1 MPAMESTRASKF
13 VPDTH
18 TSLPTPCFATL
29 AGSVEKMHE
38 VITLQLGQPSNYLA
52 THFWN
57 AQEAYFTYSDD
68 EESPVNHDVH
78 WRPGI
83 ATDGSDTYMPRTVIY
98 DLKGGFGSM
107 RKINALY
114 DAQDDQPPQALWNGK
129 TVVQKQTPIEVAEYQ
144 QSLEKGEVPM
154 GLTPGSVRYWS
165 DFNRVFMHP
174 RSVVQLN
181 DYELNSSIQPFERWQ
196 TGEELFAEL
205 DKEHDLLDR
214 DLRPFVEEADHMQA
228 IQVFTT
234 IDDAWGGFASR
245 YAERLR
251 DEYAKSVVW
260 VWGLQDSGVGL
271 NREKRLLRMSNKAR
285 TLTELYKQASVLIPF
300 SMPRSPASHRGLSS
314 QLDTTSRWHTSALL
328 ATALETAT
336 LPSRLKRGPN
346 SDSMDGMAEWLNVMG
361 KQTIATLQMDVV
373 HEKPD
378 DSSSDPR
385 RRPDVLKRYAID
397 GGYEYDGNE
406 DTTQAARGMDLP
418 IDFTAHDE
426 FASPSRQNGHKSR
439 RHIFGQT
446 VAVRGISPSEEDAP
460 TQDRRFARQHQGSG
474 KAAVRSYFSD
484 LRFPQPDSFP
494 LIYAT
499 ASGEASKGALPIIGS
514 LTTDSAT
521 SDRLKLLRANVARS
535 IGVEDREALSNEL
548 AQMAEEYH
556 EGWSSGSDDGDD
568 D

>member
-1 MPAMESTRASKF
+1 
-13 VPDTH
+13 
-18 TSLPTPCFATL
+18 
-29 AGSVEKMHE
+29 MHE
-38 VITLQLGQPSNYLA
+38 IVTLQLGQPSNYLA

-57 AQEAYFTYSDD
+57 AQEAYFTYSGD

-83 ATDGSDTYMPRTVIY
+83 GAGGSDTYMPRTVIY

-114 DAQDDQPPQALWNGK
+114 EAQDGQTPQALWSGK

-144 QSLEKGEVPM
+144 QSLEKGETPAE
-154 GLTPGSVRYWS
+154 LTPGSVRYWS

-196 TGEELFAEL
+196 AGEELFAEL

-214 DLRPFVEEADHMQA
+214 DLRPFVEEADQMQA

-234 IDDAWGGFASR
+234 IDDAWGGFAAR

-251 DEYAKSVVW
+251 DEYAKSIVW
-260 VWGLQDSGVGL
+260 VWGLQDSAPGL

-285 TLTELYKQASVLIPF
+285 ALTELYKQASIVVPF
-300 SMPRSPASHRGLSS
+300 SMPRSLASHKALTSRLV
-314 QLDTTSRWHTSALL
+314 TASRWHTSALL
-328 ATALETAT
+328 ASALETAT

-346 SDSMDGMAEWLNVMG
+346 SDNMDRMAEWLNVMG

-373 HEKPD
+373 HDEPD

-385 RRPDVLKRYAID
+385 QRPDVLKKYAID
-397 GGYEYDGNE
+397 GGDEYDGNE
-406 DTTQAARGMDLP
+406 DTVEGARGVDLP
-418 IDFTAHDE
+418 IDFTTHDE

-446 VAVRGISPSEEDAP
+446 VSVRGIPPSEDAP
-460 TQDRRFARQHQGSG
+460 AQDRRFARQHQGSG

-494 LIYAT
+494 SIFST
-499 ASGEASKGALPIIGS
+499 ASGEASKGALPVIGS

-521 SDRLKLLRANVARS
+521 SDRLKLLRTNVARS

>member
-1 MPAMESTRASKF
+1 MIEHPSNSC
-13 VPDTH
+13 
-18 TSLPTPCFATL
+18 LTPFSPNAPFRHRGRQL
-29 AGSVEKMHE
+29 EKMHE
-38 VITLQLGQPSNYLA
+38 IVTLQLGQPSNYLA

-57 AQEAYFTYSDD
+57 AQEAYFTYSGD

-83 ATDGSDTYMPRTVIY
+83 GAGGSDTYMPRTVIY

-114 DAQDDQPPQALWNGK
+114 EAQDGQTPQALWSGK

-144 QSLEKGEVPM
+144 QSLEKGETPAE
-154 GLTPGSVRYWS
+154 LTPGSVRYWS

-196 TGEELFAEL
+196 AGEELFAEL

-214 DLRPFVEEADHMQA
+214 DLRPFVEEADQMQA

-234 IDDAWGGFASR
+234 INDAWGGFAAR

-251 DEYAKSVVW
+251 DEYAKSIVW
-260 VWGLQDSGVGL
+260 VWGLQDSAPGL

-285 TLTELYKQASVLIPF
+285 ALTELYKQASIVVPF
-300 SMPRSPASHRGLSS
+300 SMPRSLASHKALTSRLV
-314 QLDTTSRWHTSALL
+314 TASRWHTSALL
-328 ATALETAT
+328 ASALETAT

-346 SDSMDGMAEWLNVMG
+346 SDNMDRMAEWLNVMG

-373 HEKPD
+373 HDEPD

-385 RRPDVLKRYAID
+385 QRPDVLKKYAID
-397 GGYEYDGNE
+397 GGDEYDGNE
-406 DTTQAARGMDLP
+406 DTVEGARGVDLP
-418 IDFTAHDE
+418 IDFTTHDE

-446 VAVRGISPSEEDAP
+446 VSVRGIPPSEDAP
-460 TQDRRFARQHQGSG
+460 AQDRRFARQHQGSG

-494 LIYAT
+494 SIFST
-499 ASGEASKGALPIIGS
+499 ASGEASKGALPVIGS

-521 SDRLKLLRANVARS
+521 SDRLKLLRTNVARS